1 MSRPKRKHRPGP
13 NFSGPLAA
21 PRTHRV
27 PPAEPAARLPTF
39 PRSVHVAAAIG
50 ALILGAAAG
59 VYRQCPTPREGANA
73 AAGAARGLD
82 AFLSPYVCNDDAR
95 QQLYWMASFHDQTLF
110 QNDIVVDYARH
121 YVSPGVKALYWLLTF
136 GWPPI
141 LAGKL
146 TACALMALG
155 AYWCFRIGER
165 LSGLAAGVS
174 AAVLFA
180 TLTPIADR
188 IVGGNP
194 RAFMYPLLA
203 AWLCCLVQQEH
214 VKTAVVA
221 VISALTYPMA
231 FMLCVPAWLLDAVRF
246 EGGRPVL
253 DRARSR
259 WMATLAGVLLGGA
272 VLGAKYLSPD
282 DRFGPIA
289 DRARVMSD
297 PAFREGGRFSEVLG
311 DGGEGFLTDWVRA
324 AGTPF
329 GLRGRWDGE
338 SWVAGNPKWSGWFV
352 GGLLALWVAL
362 AAARLVPMP
371 RQFVYLAL
379 ASMVMYGVAWL
390 VVFRLFVPARYVQF
404 SFSLLAM
411 LGMAMIFSAM
421 SEHIA
426 APAARRVAGVV
437 AMAIAAGISFGL
449 SYVRPA
455 VPHIN
460 QAHNAAI
467 WQTIERVVPPD
478 AVIAGPPTYLD
489 SVGAFSKR
497 KTYMPDELAHPAYT
511 TYYDNV
517 VTPRIR
523 RTFAVLFAE
532 TPDEVLRF
540 AREEK
545 VDYLFYNATE
555 IERGSL
561 TYIKP
566 FDEQLSQLKSRGGP
580 RVLGRPIE
588 ASRNLLGTGGKSAL
602 RLIRI
607 SPGPENAF
615 GVAE

>member
-1 MSRPKRKHRPGP
+1 MARPKRKHRPAP
-13 NFSGPLAA
+13 DLSGSMAA
-21 PRTHRV
+21 PRIVRQPQSA
-27 PPAEPAARLPTF
+27 PPLRPPTF
-39 PRSVHVAAAIG
+39 PPSVHVVAALG

-59 VYRQCPTPREGANA
+59 VYRQCPAPRESANQ
-73 AAGAARGLD
+73 AAGAVTGLS
-82 AFLSPYVCNDDAR
+82 AFRSPYVCNDDAR
-95 QQLYWMASFHDQTLF
+95 QQLYWMASFHDKTLF

-121 YVSPGVKALYWLLTF
+121 YVSPGVTALYWLMTF
-136 GWPPI
+136 VWPPI

-146 TACALMALG
+146 AACGLMALG
-155 AYWCFRIGER
+155 AFWCFRIGER

-203 AWLCCLVQQEH
+203 AWLCYLVRQEH
-214 VKTAVVA
+214 AKVAVVA
-221 VISALTYPMA
+221 VISALTYPMT
-231 FMLCVPAWLLDAVRF
+231 FMLCVPAWFLDAVRF
-246 EGGRPVL
+246 ERRRPVL

-259 WMATLAGVLLGGA
+259 WMSTLTGVLLGTA

-282 DRFGPIA
+282 ERFGEIA
-289 DRARVMSD
+289 DRTRVMSD

-311 DGGEGFLTDWVRA
+311 DGREGALTDWVRA

-329 GLRGRWDGE
+329 GLRGTWDGE
-338 SWVAGNPKWSGWFV
+338 SWVARNPKWGGWAV
-352 GGLLALWVAL
+352 VGLLTTWIGL
-362 AAARLVPMP
+362 AIARLAPLP
-371 RQFVYLAL
+371 RQFVWLAL
-379 ASMVMYGVAWL
+379 ASVMMYGVAWL

-404 SFSLLAM
+404 SFSLLTV
-411 LGMAMIFSAM
+411 LGMALILPGLA
-421 SEHIA
+421 ERIG
-426 APAARRVAGVV
+426 PPGARRAACVA
-437 AMAIAAGISFGL
+437 AMLLAAGQSFGL

-460 QAHNAAI
+460 QAHNAAV
-467 WQTIERVVPPD
+467 WQTIERVVPPQS
-478 AVIAGPPTYLD
+478 VIAGPPAYLD

-497 KTYMPDELAHPAYT
+497 KAYMPDELAHPAYT
-511 TYYDNV
+511 AYYDNV

-523 RTFAVLFAE
+523 RTFEVLFAG
-532 TPDEVLRF
+532 TADEVLRF

-561 TYIKP
+561 SYIKP
-566 FDEQLSQLKSRGGP
+566 FDEMLQRLKSRGGP
-580 RVLGRPIE
+580 RVLAQRIE
-588 ASRNLLGTGGKSAL
+588 PSRNLLGTGGGAAL

-607 SPGPENAF
+607 SPGPDNVF